1 MLVRLSLAAVW
12 LLHFLPFP
20 LLRRVGAAF
29 GLLLFVF
36 GRERRRVARINIG
49 LCFPELDKYQR
60 RRLVREHFV
69 AFGRS
74 VLERGIIWWGSRERV
89 RRRVQLEGLEHW
101 EAVKM
106 RPVIW
111 LAPHFV
117 GLDMGGVRL
126 TADYPL
132 VSIYSRQKNAGFDAI
147 LRHGRTRLGPTTLY
161 SRQDGVLPV
170 VRALKKGLPFYYLP
184 DQDFGAKDALFVPFF
199 GILAA
204 TVTALPRIAKLARAA
219 VVPCITRQTGD
230 GYVLRFYPVWD
241 NYPSGD
247 VERDTRRMNEF
258 IEARVREMPEQYFWL
273 HKRFKTRPPGEA
285 RFYR

>member
-1 MLVRLSLAAVW
+1 MLIRLSLATVW

-20 LLRRVGAAF
+20 LLRRIGAVF
-29 GLLLFVF
+29 GWLLFVF

-60 RRLVREHFV
+60 RHLVRRHFL

-74 VLERGIIWWGSRERV
+74 VLERGIIWWGSCERV
-89 RRRVQLEGLEHW
+89 KRSVRIEGLEHW

-132 VSIYSRQKNAGFDAI
+132 VSIYSRQKNAEFDAI

-170 VRALKKGLPFYYLP
+170 VRALKNGLPFYYLP

-199 GILAA
+199 GISAA
-204 TVTALPRIAKLARAA
+204 TVTALPRIAKLAGAA
-219 VVPCITRQTGD
+219 VVPCITRQTCD
-230 GYVLRFYPVWD
+230 GYVLRFYPAWD

-247 VERDTRRMNEF
+247 LEGDTRRMNEF

-273 HKRFKTRPPGEA
+273 HKRFKTRPEGEA
-285 RFYR
+285 RYYR